1 VFNVRF
7 SPLAKPFKDFTPML
21 FQADIETINAE
32 IAQLQEL
39 IASKQKRQG
48 ELQSLQNIANEAVK
62 SLSDVVGQISNPD
75 ALETL
80 QTAVVGL
87 FDGIAHT
94 NHPASTSTAVAPVVA
109 TTTEAITTLVETIPT
124 NATSVA
130 DKGSESTPSTTKS
143 ELASVEPTALEP
155 VTIEPESELIQVS
168 ETVSLIQETDGK
180 IGCTYVGFNNKSK
193 AQSWGEWL
201 TSKVALA
208 LKFEVVPATKL
219 PFKYELLIWGLNLN
233 QVTKL
238 SEQDFSKTP
247 KAGFGASISKDQD
260 DIPEVHLEPA
270 VTEHESNQSTS
281 EEVSST
287 TTGKSLNGKVIGN
300 VENSTAL
307 CADVSSPEA
316 TQAAAPPTK
325 VAPKLLDLEPNDIVG
340 SLLVPGWTYKVLEV
354 KPNGQLN
361 CERLLTSGQ
370 SFQVGLD
377 ISGVY
382 LIEKAPKEASE
393 PELEPLVQAPID
405 TANNQSKPQSE
416 PPESESTAA
425 QQEEPMTP
433 EKLALAIRAAWSWEE
448 IEALTAGNEH
458 YKKAAWSL
466 LTIKEKDQ
474 VLALK
479 LQAQQEAKPIAEP
492 EFPSA
497 QSAVDPELTT
507 DELDK

>member
-1 VFNVRF
+1 
-7 SPLAKPFKDFTPML
+7 ML

-32 IAQLQEL
+32 IAHLQEL
-39 IASKQKRQG
+39 IATKQKRMS
-48 ELQSLQNIANEAVK
+48 ELQSLQNIADGAVK
-62 SLSDVVGQISNPD
+62 SLSEVVGQISNPD

-94 NHPASTSTAVAPVVA
+94 NHPASTSTAAAPVV
-109 TTTEAITTLVETIPT
+109 
-124 NATSVA
+124 
-130 DKGSESTPSTTKS
+130 
-143 ELASVEPTALEP
+143 
-155 VTIEPESELIQVS
+155 VTIKPESELIQVTD
-168 ETVSLIQETDGK
+168 TVSLIQETDGT

-201 TSKVALA
+201 TSKVANA

-219 PFKYELLIWGLNLN
+219 LFKYELLVWGLNLN

-247 KAGFGASISKDQD
+247 KARFGASVSEDQG

-270 VTEHESNQSTS
+270 VTEPESNQSTS

-287 TTGKSLNGKVIGN
+287 TTGKSLNGKVTGN
-300 VENSTAL
+300 DKNSTVL
-307 CADVSSPEA
+307 SADVSSPEA
-316 TQAAAPPTK
+316 TQAAAAPTK
-325 VAPKLLDLEPNDIVG
+325 VAPKLEDLEPNDIVG
-340 SLLVPGWTYKVLEV
+340 SLLVPGWTYKILEV

-361 CERLLTSGQ
+361 GERLLTSGQ

-377 ISGVY
+377 ISSVY
-382 LIEKAPKEASE
+382 LIEKAPKEA
-393 PELEPLVQAPID
+393 PEPLAEAPID
-405 TANNQSKPQSE
+405 TANNQTPQSE
-416 PPESESTAA
+416 SPESEPTAA

-448 IEALTAGNEH
+448 IEAVTAGNEQQ
-458 YKKAAWSL
+458 KKAAWSL
-466 LTIKEKDQ
+466 LTTKEKDR

-479 LQAQQEAKPIAEP
+479 LQAQQETKPIAEP
-492 EFPSA
+492 SSPST
-497 QSAVDPELTT
+497 QPTVDPELTT

>member
-1 VFNVRF
+1 
-7 SPLAKPFKDFTPML
+7 ML

-39 IASKQKRQG
+39 IATKQKRMS
-48 ELQSLQNIANEAVK
+48 ELQSLQNIADKAVK
-62 SLSDVVGQISNPD
+62 SLSEVVGQISNPD

-94 NHPASTSTAVAPVVA
+94 NHPTSASIAAAPVVA
-109 TTTEAITTLVETIPT
+109 TTTGPITALVETIPT

-130 DKGSESTPSTTKS
+130 DKGYESTPSTTES
-143 ELASVEPTALEP
+143 ELAAVEPTALEP

-208 LKFEVVPATKL
+208 LKFDVVPATKL
-219 PFKYELLIWGLNLN
+219 PFKYELLVWGLNLN

-247 KAGFGASISKDQD
+247 KAGFGASLCKDQD

-270 VTEHESNQSTS
+270 VTEHESNQSIS

-300 VENSTAL
+300 LENSTAL
-307 CADVSSPEA
+307 CPDVSSPEA
-316 TQAAAPPTK
+316 TQAAAAPTK

-370 SFQVGLD
+370 SFQVSLD

-382 LIEKAPKEASE
+382 LIEKAPKEAPE
-393 PELEPLVQAPID
+393 PELEPLAEAP
-405 TANNQSKPQSE
+405 TKPQSE
-416 PPESESTAA
+416 LPESEPTAA

-448 IEALTAGNEH
+448 IETITSSNEQ

-466 LTIKEKDQ
+466 LTQKEKDQ
-474 VLALK
+474 VLVLK
-479 LQAQQEAKPIAEP
+479 LESQQKEKPTPEP
-492 EFPSA
+492 ETPST
-497 QSAVDPELTT
+497 QSAMNDFQEGDVLVPGGAKTIIPELG
-507 DELDK
+507 ER

>member
-1 VFNVRF
+1 
-7 SPLAKPFKDFTPML
+7 ML

-39 IASKQKRQG
+39 IATKQKRQS
-48 ELQSLQNIANEAVK
+48 ELQSLQNIADEAVK
-62 SLSDVVGQISNPD
+62 SLSKVVGQISNPD

-94 NHPASTSTAVAPVVA
+94 NHRASTSTASAPVIA
-109 TTTEAITTLVETIPT
+109 TTTQPITALVETIPID
-124 NATSVA
+124 ATSVA
-130 DKGSESTPSTTKS
+130 DNGSESTHFATKS
-143 ELASVEPTALEP
+143 ASVEPTASLP
-155 VTIEPESELIQVS
+155 VTIKPESELIQVTD
-168 ETVSLIQETDGK
+168 TVSLIQETDGT
-180 IGCTYVGFNNKSK
+180 IRCTYVGFNNKSK

-201 TSKVALA
+201 TSKVASSESCATGIA

-219 PFKYELLIWGLNLN
+219 PFKYELLVWGLNLN

-238 SEQDFSKTP
+238 SKQDFSKTP
-247 KAGFGASISKDQD
+247 KARFGASVSEDQG

-270 VTEHESNQSTS
+270 VTEPESNQNTS
-281 EEVSST
+281 EGVSST
-287 TTGKSLNGKVIGN
+287 TTGKSLNGKVTGN

-316 TQAAAPPTK
+316 TQAAAAPTK
-325 VAPKLLDLEPNDIVG
+325 VAPKLEDLEPNDIVG

-361 CERLLTSGQ
+361 GERLLTSGQ

-377 ISGVY
+377 ISSVY
-382 LIEKAPKEASE
+382 LIEKAPKEAPE
-393 PELEPLVQAPID
+393 PEPEPLAEAPID
-405 TANNQSKPQSE
+405 TANNQAPQSE
-416 PPESESTAA
+416 SPESEPTAA

-433 EKLALAIRAAWSWEE
+433 EKLALAIRSAWSWEE
-448 IEALTAGNEH
+448 IEAVTAGNEQQ
-458 YKKAAWSL
+458 KKAAWSL
-466 LTIKEKDQ
+466 LTTKEKDQ

-492 EFPSA
+492 SSPSA
-497 QSAVDPELTT
+497 QPTVDPELTT

>member
-1 VFNVRF
+1 
-7 SPLAKPFKDFTPML
+7 ML

-39 IASKQKRQG
+39 IAAKQKRMS
-48 ELQSLQNIANEAVK
+48 ELQSLQNIADEAVK
-62 SLSDVVGQISNPD
+62 SLSEVVGQISNPD
-75 ALETL
+75 ALLTL

-94 NHPASTSTAVAPVVA
+94 NHPAFTSTAVAPVVA
-109 TTTEAITTLVETIPT
+109 TTIEAITALVETIPT
-124 NATSVA
+124 DATSVA
-130 DKGSESTPSTTKS
+130 DNGSKSTPSTTES
-143 ELASVEPTALEP
+143 ELAAVEPTAPEP
-155 VTIEPESELIQVS
+155 VTIKPESELIQVTD
-168 ETVSLIQETDGK
+168 TVSLIQETDGT
-180 IGCTYVGFNNKSK
+180 ISCTYVGFNNKSK

-201 TSKVALA
+201 TSKVASSESCAAGIA

-219 PFKYELLIWGLNLN
+219 PFKYELLVWGLNLN

-247 KAGFGASISKDQD
+247 KAGFGASLCEDQG

-270 VTEHESNQSTS
+270 VTEPESNQSTS

-287 TTGKSLNGKVIGN
+287 TTGKSLNGKVTGN
-300 VENSTAL
+300 VENSTMVS
-307 CADVSSPEA
+307 ADACEPEA
-316 TQAAAPPTK
+316 TQAAAAPTK
-325 VAPKLLDLEPNDIVG
+325 VAPKLEDLEPNDIVG
-340 SLLVPGWTYKVLEV
+340 SLLVPAWTYKVLEV

-361 CERLLTSGQ
+361 GERLLTSGQ

-377 ISGVY
+377 ISSVY
-382 LIEKAPKEASE
+382 LIEKAPKEAPE
-393 PELEPLVQAPID
+393 PEPEPLAEAPID

-416 PPESESTAA
+416 SPEEEPTAA

-448 IEALTAGNEH
+448 IEAVTAGNEH

-466 LTIKEKDQ
+466 LTTKEKDR

-492 EFPSA
+492 SSPSA
-497 QSAVDPELTT
+497 QPTVDPELTT

>member
-1 VFNVRF
+1 
-7 SPLAKPFKDFTPML
+7 ML
-21 FQADIETINAE
+21 FQANIETINAE

-39 IASKQKRQG
+39 IAAKQKRQS
-48 ELQSLQNIANEAVK
+48 ELQSLQNIADEAVK
-62 SLSDVVGQISNPD
+62 SLSEVVGQISNPD

-109 TTTEAITTLVETIPT
+109 TTTQLITALVETIPT
-124 NATSVA
+124 DATSVA
-130 DKGSESTPSTTKS
+130 ANGSESTPSTTES
-143 ELASVEPTALEP
+143 ELAAVEPTAPEP
-155 VTIEPESELIQVS
+155 VTIEPESELIQVTD
-168 ETVSLIQETDGK
+168 TVSLIQETDGT

-201 TSKVALA
+201 TSTVASSESCAAGIA

-219 PFKYELLIWGLNLN
+219 PFKYELLVWGLNLN

-247 KAGFGASISKDQD
+247 KAGFGASASEDQG
-260 DIPEVHLEPA
+260 DIPEVHLESA
-270 VTEHESNQSTS
+270 VTERKSNQRTS

-287 TTGKSLNGKVIGN
+287 TTGKSLNGKVTGN
-300 VENSTAL
+300 LENSTAP
-307 CADVSSPEA
+307 CADASEPEA
-316 TQAAAPPTK
+316 TQRAAAPTK
-325 VAPKLLDLEPNDIVG
+325 VAPKLEDLEPNDIVG

-361 CERLLTSGQ
+361 GERLLTSGQ

-382 LIEKAPKEASE
+382 LIEKAPKEA
-393 PELEPLVQAPID
+393 PELEPEPLAEAPID
-405 TANNQSKPQSE
+405 TANNQAPQSE
-416 PPESESTAA
+416 LPESEPTAA

-448 IEALTAGNEH
+448 IEAVTAGNEH

-466 LTIKEKDQ
+466 LTTKEKDQ

-479 LQAQQEAKPIAEP
+479 LQAQQEAKSIAEP
-492 EFPSA
+492 SSPSA
-497 QSAVDPELTT
+497 QPTVNPELTT

>member
-1 VFNVRF
+1 
-7 SPLAKPFKDFTPML
+7 ML

-39 IASKQKRQG
+39 IAAKQKRMS
-48 ELQSLQNIANEAVK
+48 ELQSLQNIADEAVK
-62 SLSDVVGQISNPD
+62 SLSEVVGQISNPD

-94 NHPASTSTAVAPVVA
+94 NHPASTSTAAAPVVA
-109 TTTEAITTLVETIPT
+109 TTTQPITALVETIPT
-124 NATSVA
+124 DATSVA
-130 DKGSESTPSTTKS
+130 ANGSESTPSTTES
-143 ELASVEPTALEP
+143 ELAAVEPTAPEP
-155 VTIEPESELIQVS
+155 VTIKPESELIQVTD
-168 ETVSLIQETDGK
+168 TVSLIQETDGT

-201 TSKVALA
+201 TSKVANA

-219 PFKYELLIWGLNLN
+219 PFKYELLVWGLNLN

-247 KAGFGASISKDQD
+247 KAGFGASLCEDQG

-270 VTEHESNQSTS
+270 VTEPESNQSTS

-287 TTGKSLNGKVIGN
+287 TTGKSLNGKVTGN
-300 VENSTAL
+300 VENSTMVS
-307 CADVSSPEA
+307 ADACEPEA
-316 TQAAAPPTK
+316 TQAAAAPTK
-325 VAPKLLDLEPNDIVG
+325 VAPKLEDLEPNDIVG
-340 SLLVPGWTYKVLEV
+340 SLLVPGWTYKILEV

-361 CERLLTSGQ
+361 GERLLTSGQ

-377 ISGVY
+377 ISSVY
-382 LIEKAPKEASE
+382 LIEKAPKEAPE
-393 PELEPLVQAPID
+393 PEPEPLADAPID

-416 PPESESTAA
+416 SPEEEPTAA

-448 IEALTAGNEH
+448 IEAVTAGNEH

-466 LTIKEKDQ
+466 LTTKEKDR

-492 EFPSA
+492 SSPSA
-497 QSAVDPELTT
+497 QPTVDPELTT

>member
-1 VFNVRF
+1 
-7 SPLAKPFKDFTPML
+7 ML

-39 IASKQKRQG
+39 IAAKQKRMS

-62 SLSDVVGQISNPD
+62 SLSEVVGQISNSD

-80 QTAVVGL
+80 QTVVVGL
-87 FDGIAHT
+87 FDGITHT
-94 NHPASTSTAVAPVVA
+94 NHAASTSTAAAPVV
-109 TTTEAITTLVETIPT
+109 TTTTQPITALVETIPT
-124 NATSVA
+124 DATSVA
-130 DKGSESTPSTTKS
+130 DNGSESTPSTTES
-143 ELASVEPTALEP
+143 ELAAVEPTAPEP
-155 VTIEPESELIQVS
+155 VTIKPESELIQVTD
-168 ETVSLIQETDGK
+168 TVSLIQETDGT

-201 TSKVALA
+201 TSKAASSGGCAAGIA
-208 LKFEVVPATKL
+208 LKFKVVPATKL
-219 PFKYELLIWGLNLN
+219 PFKYELLVWGLNLN

-247 KAGFGASISKDQD
+247 KAGFGASLCEDQG
-260 DIPEVHLEPA
+260 DIPEVHLELA
-270 VTEHESNQSTS
+270 VTEPESNQNTS

-287 TTGKSLNGKVIGN
+287 TTGKSLNGKVTGN
-300 VENSTAL
+300 VKNSTVL
-307 CADVSSPEA
+307 SADVSSPEA
-316 TQAAAPPTK
+316 TQAAAAPTK
-325 VAPKLLDLEPNDIVG
+325 VAPKLEDLEPNDIVG

-361 CERLLTSGQ
+361 GERLLTSGQ

-377 ISGVY
+377 ISSVY
-382 LIEKAPKEASE
+382 LIEKAPKEAPE
-393 PELEPLVQAPID
+393 PEPLAEAPID
-405 TANNQSKPQSE
+405 ARHSQTPQSE
-416 PPESESTAA
+416 SLESEPTTA

-448 IEALTAGNEH
+448 IEAVTAGNEH

-466 LTIKEKDQ
+466 LTTKEKDR

-492 EFPSA
+492 SSPSA
-497 QSAVDPELTT
+497 QPTVDPELTT

>member
-1 VFNVRF
+1 
-7 SPLAKPFKDFTPML
+7 ML

-39 IASKQKRQG
+39 IAAKQKRMS
-48 ELQSLQNIANEAVK
+48 ELQSLQNIADEAVK
-62 SLSDVVGQISNPD
+62 SLSEVVGQISNPD
-75 ALETL
+75 ALLTL

-87 FDGIAHT
+87 FDGTAHT
-94 NHPASTSTAVAPVVA
+94 NHLASTSTAAAPVVA
-109 TTTEAITTLVETIPT
+109 KTTQPITTLVETIPT

-130 DKGSESTPSTTKS
+130 DKGSESTPSTTES

-180 IGCTYVGFNNKSK
+180 IRCTYVGFNNKSK

-201 TSKVALA
+201 TSKVALT

-219 PFKYELLIWGLNLN
+219 PFKYELLVWGLNLN

-247 KAGFGASISKDQD
+247 KAGFGASVSEDQG
-260 DIPEVHLEPA
+260 DIPEVHLESA
-270 VTEHESNQSTS
+270 VTEHESNQNTS

-287 TTGKSLNGKVIGN
+287 TTGKSLNGKVTGN
-300 VENSTAL
+300 VKNSTAL
-307 CADVSSPEA
+307 SADASSPEA
-316 TQAAAPPTK
+316 TQAAAAPTK
-325 VAPKLLDLEPNDIVG
+325 VAPKLEDLEPNDIVG
-340 SLLVPGWTYKVLEV
+340 SLLVPGWTYKILEV

-361 CERLLTSGQ
+361 GERLLTSGQ

-377 ISGVY
+377 ISSVY
-382 LIEKAPKEASE
+382 LIEKAPKEAPE
-393 PELEPLVQAPID
+393 PEPLAEAPID
-405 TANNQSKPQSE
+405 ARHSQTPQSE
-416 PPESESTAA
+416 SLESEPTTA

-448 IEALTAGNEH
+448 IEAVTAGNEQQ
-458 YKKAAWSL
+458 KKAAWSL
-466 LTIKEKDQ
+466 LTTKEKDR

-492 EFPSA
+492 SSPSA
-497 QSAVDPELTT
+497 QPTVDPELTT

>member
-1 VFNVRF
+1 
-7 SPLAKPFKDFTPML
+7 ML

-39 IASKQKRQG
+39 IAAKQKRMS
-48 ELQSLQNIANEAVK
+48 ELQSLQNIADEAVK
-62 SLSDVVGQISNPD
+62 SLSEVVGQISNPD
-75 ALETL
+75 ALLTL
-80 QTAVVGL
+80 QTAVVRL

-94 NHPASTSTAVAPVVA
+94 NHPASTSTTVAPVVA
-109 TTTEAITTLVETIPT
+109 TTTEAITALVETIPT
-124 NATSVA
+124 DATSVA
-130 DKGSESTPSTTKS
+130 ANGSKSTPFTT
-143 ELASVEPTALEP
+143 ELASVEPTALLS
-155 VTIEPESELIQVS
+155 VTIKPESELIQITD
-168 ETVSLIQETDGK
+168 TVSLIQKTDGT
-180 IGCTYVGFNNKSK
+180 IGCTYVGFNYKSK

-201 TSKVALA
+201 TSKAASSESCAAGIA

-219 PFKYELLIWGLNLN
+219 PFKYELLVWGLNLN

-247 KAGFGASISKDQD
+247 KAGFGASVSEDQG

-270 VTEHESNQSTS
+270 VTEPESNQSTS

-287 TTGKSLNGKVIGN
+287 TTGKSLNGKVTGN
-300 VENSTAL
+300 VKNSTVL
-307 CADVSSPEA
+307 SADASEAEA
-316 TQAAAPPTK
+316 TQAAATPTK
-325 VAPKLLDLEPNDIVG
+325 VAPKLEDLEPNDIVG
-340 SLLVPGWTYKVLEV
+340 SLLVPAWTYKVLEV
-354 KPNGQLN
+354 KPNGQLHG
-361 CERLLTSGQ
+361 ERLLTSGQ

-377 ISGVY
+377 ISSVY
-382 LIEKAPKEASE
+382 LIEKAPKETPEPESE
-393 PELEPLVQAPID
+393 PLAEAPID

-416 PPESESTAA
+416 SPESEPTAA

-448 IEALTAGNEH
+448 IEAVTAGNEH

-466 LTIKEKDQ
+466 LTTKEKDQ

-492 EFPSA
+492 SSPSA
-497 QSAVDPELTT
+497 QPTVDPELTT

>member
-1 VFNVRF
+1 
-7 SPLAKPFKDFTPML
+7 ML

-39 IASKQKRQG
+39 IAAKQKRQS
-48 ELQSLQNIANEAVK
+48 ELQSIQNIANEAVK
-62 SLSDVVGQISNPD
+62 SLSEVVGQISNPD
-75 ALETL
+75 ALLTL
-80 QTAVVGL
+80 QTTVVGL

-94 NHPASTSTAVAPVVA
+94 NHPASTSTAAAPVVA
-109 TTTEAITTLVETIPT
+109 TTNQPITALVETIPT
-124 NATSVA
+124 DATSVA
-130 DKGSESTPSTTKS
+130 DNGSESTPSTTES
-143 ELASVEPTALEP
+143 ELAAVEPTAPEP
-155 VTIEPESELIQVS
+155 VIIEPESELIQVTD
-168 ETVSLIQETDGK
+168 TVSLIQETDGT

-219 PFKYELLIWGLNLN
+219 PFKYELLVWGLNLN

-247 KAGFGASISKDQD
+247 KAGVGALVSEDQGDIS
-260 DIPEVHLEPA
+260 EVHLESA
-270 VTEHESNQSTS
+270 VTERESNQNTS
-281 EEVSST
+281 EEASST
-287 TTGKSLNGKVIGN
+287 TTGKSLNGKVTGN
-300 VENSTAL
+300 VKNSTVL
-307 CADVSSPEA
+307 SADASEPEA
-316 TQAAAPPTK
+316 TQAAAAPTK
-325 VAPKLLDLEPNDIVG
+325 VAPKLEDLEQNDIVG
-340 SLLVPGWTYKVLEV
+340 SLLVPGWTYKILEV

-361 CERLLTSGQ
+361 GERLLTSGQ

-377 ISGVY
+377 ISSVY
-382 LIEKAPKEASE
+382 LIEKAPKEAPE
-393 PELEPLVQAPID
+393 PEPEPLAEAPID

-416 PPESESTAA
+416 SPESEPTAA

-448 IEALTAGNEH
+448 IEAITAGNEH

-466 LTIKEKDQ
+466 LTTKEKDQ

-492 EFPSA
+492 SSPSP
-497 QSAVDPELTT
+497 QPTVDPELTT